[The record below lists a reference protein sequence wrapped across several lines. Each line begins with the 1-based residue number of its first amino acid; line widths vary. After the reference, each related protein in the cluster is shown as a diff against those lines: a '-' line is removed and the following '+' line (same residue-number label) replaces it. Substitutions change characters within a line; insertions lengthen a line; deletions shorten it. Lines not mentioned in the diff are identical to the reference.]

1 MKLVFLG
8 DSLTWG
14 GYGGSYV
21 DALRRLMPEHEI
33 INAGEGGNTAINLLR
48 RLESDVLSH
57 DPDGV
62 FVMVGGND
70 AISFCQPKTRSY
82 YRQGQQIDDG
92 CVTIDQFEAAYRELL
107 TQLQLAH
114 VLVWVGLPPIE
125 YNRTVV
131 DTVRAYNERVREIA
145 RSLNVPVL
153 NLMAAFT
160 PDEVPERPPLDI
172 GHILTIGR
180 REQSGWNA
188 FEEAQ
193 REGGYSFTFDGL
205 HLTPESA
212 EQVAEQIAAFI
223 KKESG

>member
-21 DALRRLMPEHEI
+21 EALRRLMPEHEI

-70 AISFCQPKTRSY
+70 AISFSQPKTRSY
-82 YRQGQQIDDG
+82 YRQGQQIDAG
-92 CVTIDQFEAAYRELL
+92 FVTIDDFETAYRELL
-107 TQLQLAH
+107 SQLQLAH
-114 VLVWVGLPPIE
+114 VLVWIGLPPIE
-125 YNRTVV
+125 YNPTVV
-131 DTVRAYNERVREIA
+131 DTVRAYNERAREIA
-145 RSLNVPVL
+145 RSFNVPVL
-153 NLMAAFT
+153 DLMAAFAP
-160 PDEVPERPPLDI
+160 PDIPERPPLDI
-172 GHILTIGR
+172 GYILTIGK
-180 REQSGWNA
+180 REQTGWNA
-188 FEEAQ
+188 FDEAQ
-193 REGGYSFTFDGL
+193 REGGYSFTFDGM

-212 EQVAEQIAAFI
+212 AQVAERIAAFI
-223 KKESG
+223 RARL